1 VFLTA
6 GFKRTVCDDK
16 YKSGGALSGSKSRL
30 GCCPSGSFMSYPFV
44 TPFSVEHSCSVCPSD
59 SSSSFTT
66 VENDEIS
73 CNGKCP
79 KGMYFDGIGCQDC
92 TAGKFQPTAESTGIS
107 SCKVCALGM
116 YSINPGSVVCEN
128 ISGEDTVLQ
137 FGRVDKNRFT
147 MDFKYPLSPLQAFAI
162 CLASL
167 DGKVSDSSALNG
179 MKKGVRRMSSSASW
193 LGNKLRKKKKGDNE
207 NDADEQNEETLVH
220 SEDDDELDHET
231 LQKDVDEGK
240 QSHSSTASAST
251 GETKS
256 FTEGTKNVSTE
267 SKVIETSMNQHQNH
281 NDKTSST
288 DISSCNDKTTTRSNN
303 LVEKQERVV
312 ATVVSVVDTNN
323 AVDSEETP
331 IRPPRK

>member
-1 VFLTA
+1 MVHQVILPHPGDVWKPREKEEQMLSHYKKNNLERLIVGCNKRPRWDEAA
-6 GFKRTVCDDK
+6 GGHTLNFRGRVTE
-16 YKSGGALSGSKSRL
+16 KSVK
-30 GCCPSGSFMSYPFV
+30 
-44 TPFSVEHSCSVCPSD
+44 
-59 SSSSFTT
+59 
-66 VENDEIS
+66 N
-73 CNGKCP
+73 
-79 KGMYFDGIGCQDC
+79 
-92 TAGKFQPTAESTGIS
+92 FQI
-107 SCKVCALGM
+107 K
-116 YSINPGSVVCEN
+116 CEN

-193 LGNKLRKKKKGDNE
+193 LGSKLRKKKKGDNE